1 MEVSMKC
8 WIGRWLIAV
17 SAIHTLFAIVMFHS
31 VLSSIVQRGVFNTVG
46 NDPMAGAVV
55 WFVLFGV
62 VLFICGLAVSALE
75 QSSPNRLPTSLGWS
89 LLALSILGV
98 VLMPASG
105 FWLAFPP
112 ALVILLRKP
121 RIQSVAAGG

>member
-1 MEVSMKC
+1 MKR

-17 SAIHTLFAIVMFHS
+17 SAAHTLFAIFVFHS
-31 VLSSIVQRGVFNTVG
+31 TLSSIIERGVFNTIG
-46 NDPMAGAVV
+46 NDPMTGAVV

-75 QSSPNRLPTSLGWS
+75 KSSPNPLPTSLGWS

-105 FWLAFPP
+105 FWLVLPP
-112 ALVILLRKP
+112 ALAIFLRKP
-121 RIQSVAAGG
+121 CIPSAAAGV

>member
-1 MEVSMKC
+1 MKH

-17 SAIHTLFAIVMFHS
+17 AAIHTLFAIVVFRN
-31 VLSSIVQRGVFNTVG
+31 VLSSIIKRGVFNTVG
-46 NDPMAGAVV
+46 NDSMTGVVV
-55 WFVLFGV
+55 WFVLFGA

-75 QSSPNRLPTSLGWS
+75 RSSLNLPASLGWS
-89 LLALSILGV
+89 LLALSVLGV

-112 ALVILLRKP
+112 ALAILLRKP
-121 RIQSVAAGG
+121 PIQSAAAGA